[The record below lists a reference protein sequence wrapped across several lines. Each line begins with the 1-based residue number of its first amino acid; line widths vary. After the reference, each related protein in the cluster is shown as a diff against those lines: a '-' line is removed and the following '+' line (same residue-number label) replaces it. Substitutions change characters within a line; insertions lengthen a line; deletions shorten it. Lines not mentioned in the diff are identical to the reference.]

1 MKYKNDDQGVTLL
14 EVQMCYEVSIIKM
27 VSVHEYADE
36 GGRIEYTEIAL
47 WTCGNSLDQRTDIS
61 YLKKRI
67 YYSIKAFGKI
77 GGHLENKKLFLYLT
91 VYTKILGRSQISNF
105 FNC

>member
-36 GGRIEYTEIAL
+36 GGRIEYTEIAP
-47 WTCGNSLDQRTDIS
+47 WTCGNSLD
-61 YLKKRI
+61 
-67 YYSIKAFGKI
+67 
-77 GGHLENKKLFLYLT
+77 
-91 VYTKILGRSQISNF
+91 RSTA
-105 FNC
+105 